1 VFRAMELKVK
11 TRHVE
16 ETDEILK
23 GVFKKHGIVAELRKI
38 DREDDDHRLGTILY
52 YASVS
57 PAISIDLLSDEI
69 SSADSNNIDSIEW
82 DQKKSRSYIYR

>member
-1 VFRAMELKVK
+1 
-11 TRHVE
+11 VE

-23 GVFKKHGIVAELRKI
+23 GVFKKHGINAEMRKI

-52 YASVS
+52 YVSVS
-57 PAISIDLLSDEI
+57 PAISTDLLSDEI
-69 SSADSNNIDSIEW
+69 FSTDSNNIDSIEW